1 MKIKRLSLVVSISV
15 FGLAA
20 AIFGLSGETS
30 SAQVRARKN
39 ADDGRLA
46 AELRRR
52 TNREVSFLNEKIT
65 ENGVFL
71 DFAGGFENVALAR
84 TEPDGGITSAC
95 VASIEEANSFL
106 GRNLETGEPMER
118 TPAPSTGRAKI
129 AAEHGMSEAEFNFY
143 SNLIE
148 EARQRRL
155 AAPNAATINIVNN
168 DEVND
173 GFNDPAAA
181 FANPEGGNTG
191 ATRGQQRLNVFN
203 YAAAIWGAF
212 LDTNV
217 AVNVGSKFDAQTCS
231 SSGAVLGSA
240 GATSGTRD
248 FSGAQWAGTWY
259 HIALANKQAGSDIN
273 GATAEINATFNLSID
288 SGCLTAGHR
297 WYYGLDNATPSLRTN
312 LLVVLLHEMG
322 HGLGFSTFASG
333 NTGALAG
340 GLPDVWSRY
349 MFDTT
354 TGKFWSDTTMTDAQR
369 AASARSNGGLLWD
382 GPNVKIAS
390 SYLTGGRDSATGRVQ
405 LYAPTTFAAGSSVS
419 HFSTAATPNLLMEP
433 AINSGLP
440 ITGDLTRQLFRDI
453 GWYRDTTSDVNADT
467 ITSVTPSSGSAPLGS
482 TRVISWTNN
491 GGFNRNVTIELSTD
505 GGTTFSTVV
514 ASNIANTGSYL
525 WTVGGSTTSTARLRV
540 READFAAP
548 SGASSANFSIV
559 SAPLAGGATVSG
571 RVVDA
576 TGRAVSRATVVM
588 TDTHGVAR
596 RAITSAFGYFS
607 FNDVPTGETYVAA
620 VRHKRL
626 TFEPQ
631 VVNLTD
637 SFTGLNFTAG
647 N

>member
-15 FGLAA
+15 FGFAV